1 MSRKHNE
8 TVDQG
13 STFIRQL
20 NICALL
26 IVASIVLGIAAFP
39 VTTHADTGPVV
50 ADGLDVLL
58 AEVPLYSQLDNDGV
72 EWTSCGPTSLA
83 MALDY
88 CGRGPLPQEVIAYAT
103 SHAGRDGEPL
113 YKPHDPAKVFT
124 SPQHLYEIAQH
135 YGNPVQGWVTDNEN
149 ARQQLRV
156 LLADG
161 LPVVVDVTVALTEN
175 RSTAAHFVTVTG
187 MGSDDTVYVN
197 DPYGEGLGGRLRSVA
212 WEDFYWAWQ
221 NNGDGH
227 VGGHG
232 WWMVAYTPG
241 ESASVSVDE
250 LIQDKEPAEFSYL
263 FSCDEL
269 LILADPLAL
278 SVDAPMCVLS

>member
-1 MSRKHNE
+1 M
-8 TVDQG
+8 DQG

-20 NICALL
+20 SICALL
-26 IVASIVLGIAAFP
+26 IVVAHGLSAWPFP
-39 VTTHADTGPVV
+39 VTAHADAGPVV

-83 MALDY
+83 MALNY

-149 ARQQLRV
+149 AQ
-156 LLADG
+156 
-161 LPVVVDVTVALTEN
+161 
-175 RSTAAHFVTVTG
+175 TATTCA
-187 MGSDDTVYVN
+187 
-197 DPYGEGLGGRLRSVA
+197 
-212 WEDFYWAWQ
+212 
-221 NNGDGH
+221 
-227 VGGHG
+227 VG
-232 WWMVAYTPG
+232 
-241 ESASVSVDE
+241 
-250 LIQDKEPAEFSYL
+250 
-263 FSCDEL
+263 
-269 LILADPLAL
+269 
-278 SVDAPMCVLS
+278 